1 MRIGM
6 FLGSVG
12 SDSGG
17 PERYETE
24 LVKHLAAIDNSN
36 EYELLTLFRKGP
48 ERLVQQEN
56 FSARALSPGIR
67 PVAMLSS
74 LPLLMRRSKADIW
87 HATYVPPPFSPVPYL
102 FTLVCSS
109 MIEHPELFPPA
120 IRLRLI
126 ALTRRAIAKSELI
139 VCISDH
145 IRQVVRERFGV
156 SEDRM
161 AVTHLGASEAF
172 QPLDKDAARR
182 FVEDTYGIQRP
193 YFLFSGRWEPRKN
206 IVRIIRAFAQFRA
219 ESGMDMQMVFTGER
233 TWAAEEADAVI
244 RQNGLQNDV
253 VDLGKSPMNEL
264 PQLYSGAVALAYPS
278 LWEGFGLP
286 IVEAMAA
293 GTPVITSANSSM
305 QEIGGDAALLVDPE
319 SVDAIA
325 EAMYTVAASADIQAT
340 LREKGLARAAKF
352 TWRNTAEQTLA
363 LYERQHGLRG
373 AVARSTTDYA

>member
-24 LVKHLAAIDNSN
+24 LVKHLAAIDKTN
-36 EYELLTLFRKGP
+36 EYELLTLFKKGP

-56 FSARALSPGIR
+56 FSARALTPGIR
-67 PVAMLSS
+67 PVSMFST
-74 LPLLMRRSKADIW
+74 LPLRMRRSPADVW
-87 HATYVPPPFSPVPYL
+87 HATYVPPPLSPAPYM

-109 MIEHPELFPPA
+109 MIEHPELFPLA
-120 IRLRLI
+120 VRLRLI
-126 ALTRRAIAKSELI
+126 ALTRRAIARSALI

-145 IRQVVRERFGV
+145 IRQVVRERYGV

-172 QPLDKDAARR
+172 QALDKSAARR
-182 FVEDTYGIQRP
+182 FVAETYGVERP

-219 ESGMDMQMVFTGER
+219 ESKLDMQLVFSGER
-233 TWAAEEADAVI
+233 TWAAEEADNII
-244 RQNGLQNDV
+244 RQHGLEKEV
-253 VDLGKSPMNEL
+253 VDLGKSPMSEL

-286 IVEAMAA
+286 IVEAMAS
-293 GTPVITSANSSM
+293 GTPVITSRNSSM

-319 SVDAIA
+319 SVDEIA
-325 EAMYTVAASADIQAT
+325 EAMYSIASSDSLQDS
-340 LREKGLARAAKF
+340 LREKGLERATKF
-352 TWRNTAEQTLA
+352 TWQSTARQTLE
-363 LYERQHGLRG
+363 LYERQYNAQRAFAPG
-373 AVARSTTDYA
+373 AKDYA